1 MNEVSLMA
9 PAVDLGQNSTTN
21 SGSDFAP
28 LFGLHL
34 GNVFAP
40 NHKGMKMPQST
51 SRWEH
56 LEKPLGIGLRA
67 KRCDSNA

>member
-1 MNEVSLMA
+1 VVRELDPLA
-9 PAVDLGQNSTTN
+9 KAIA
-21 SGSDFAP
+21 FAALHHA
-28 LFGLHL
+28 LFALHL
-34 GNVFAP
+34 GGVFAP
-40 NHKGMKMPQST
+40 NHKGMEMPQST